1 MLASRHQFQHSV
13 EVVVMSVRTRKV
25 VAVAAGSLAFLVVL
39 TGCSSGSSSGG
50 SSSGSGTAPACT
62 EASIKAAIAPSDQ
75 VDGWGCVQRDG
86 GLVAA
91 ASVSVSNGDQTV
103 FWFKSGGTQWYPAD
117 GKALCSQSLPSDL
130 SKFCSG
136 GGGGGGSTSPTAT
149 PASICN
155 DTALGDIIK
164 QVDAGAKIDGFQCA
178 TTSTGELAAVKVT
191 NGGLVKT
198 FFFENEGGKW
208 VLVNNS
214 VCKDPAVVSDP
225 TFQEYCK
232 TA

>member
-1 MLASRHQFQHSV
+1 MV
-13 EVVVMSVRTRKV
+13 SVRVRNV
-25 VAVAAGSLAFLVVL
+25 VAVTAGSLLALGAL
-39 TGCSSGSSSGG
+39 AGCSSASTGG
-50 SSSGSGTAPACT
+50 SSSASGAAPACT

-75 VDGWGCVQRDG
+75 LNGWGCTQRDS

-103 FWFKSGGTQWYPAD
+103 FWFKSGTSQWYPAD
-117 GKALCSQSLPSDL
+117 GKALCGQSLPSDL
-130 SKFCSG
+130 TKFCG
-136 GGGGGGSTSPTAT
+136 GGGGGGSTSPTAK

-164 QVDAGAKIDGFQCA
+164 QVDSGATIDGFQCA

-198 FFFENEGGKW
+198 YFFSNEGGKW